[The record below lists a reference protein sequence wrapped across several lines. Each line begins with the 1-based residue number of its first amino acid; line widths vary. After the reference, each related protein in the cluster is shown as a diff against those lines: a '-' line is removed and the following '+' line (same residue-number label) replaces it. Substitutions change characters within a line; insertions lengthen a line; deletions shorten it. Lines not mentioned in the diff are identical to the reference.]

1 MRESAGPRSLRTR
14 TFGRKMRTAHMLR
27 SRPSH
32 RRSRIL
38 AASEVIQRQEH
49 MMDHRDPSLWR
60 RLPGPE
66 DPVPEGQ
73 AGGGRA
79 RARHHGLRQVRRL
92 SNWTAV
98 GLVAATAVTAGYFA
112 RASTST
118 SASTTTGHQQVAP
131 VSGSH
136 SKAPASSS
144 KHACTTAVTTAVTA
158 PVAVSGGS
166 GVTVTVPSRPP
177 RYPARARCPARPRC
191 PARHAPPA
199 RVAGSRPPW
208 FTRRRTRTRGGTRD
222 RHVALAGFTLDP
234 REHRASRS
242 GRGPGRPRH

>member
-1 MRESAGPRSLRTR
+1 
-14 TFGRKMRTAHMLR
+14 
-27 SRPSH
+27 
-32 RRSRIL
+32 
-38 AASEVIQRQEH
+38 
-49 MMDHRDPSLWR
+49 MDHRDPSLWR

-112 RASTST
+112 RASTSAST
-118 SASTTTGHQQVAP
+118 STSTTTGHQQVAP

-166 GVTVTVPSRPP
+166 GVTVTVPSRPAPVP
-177 RYPARARCPARPRC
+177 RQSTVPGQTT
-191 PARHAPPA
+191 APGQTCAP
-199 RVAGSRPPW
+199 
-208 FTRRRTRTRGGTRD
+208 GTR
-222 RHVALAGFTLDP
+222 
-234 REHRASRS
+234 S
-242 GRGPGRPRH
+242 GVPPTVVYKAPHENERGDS